1 MDLDGSRARGGTV
14 RGVVFFRQKNE
25 DGGWE
30 LAFLFLS
37 LGKVHASKEILK
49 QRAVLLR
56 TGQLSWFGDWHLG

>member
-1 MDLDGSRARGGTV
+1 M